1 MSNLLQLS
9 ILLLVILV
17 LFSSKNAIDFKGVL
31 HGFEFNTIHRSAL
44 PCGVIKS
51 LDQFCDSP
59 EACSTANLPK
69 EFDCRKKWPDR
80 ITEALNQGKCGSCW
94 SFAYTT
100 AASDRIRI
108 KSRIG
113 KNETR
118 FEKNRW
124 SEKVLYDSGQPVL
137 MNTANYPYGQIL
149 DNLSPYT
156 FAGCDVCELA
166 ENMDPIVKEYFDQKI
181 CNYCCDGGI
190 LQYACIYGMIKGTI
204 TYGSDPEPNDYTC
217 SNYSG
222 EPEFKVKSVYHI
234 TGEENIMA
242 NILHNGPVIAGYIV
256 NDMFGFEQG
265 KIGNT
270 GIFGKPGRMVG
281 GHAICIMGWGEE
293 LYEGRKYKYWLCRN
307 SWGSKW
313 NGDGYFRLLRG
324 ENYCGI
330 EEDVWGVTPFEVYD
344 LSRGQPRPKPKMRDC
359 GKNSGGV
366 VSPY

>member
-1 MSNLLQLS
+1 MDYLLFLAIALLF
-9 ILLLVILV
+9 ILAV
-17 LFSSKNAIDFKGVL
+17 FSARKATDFKGVL

-44 PCGVIKS
+44 PCGVIES
-51 LDQFCDSP
+51 LDRFCDNP
-59 EACSTANLPK
+59 EQCSTANLPA
-69 EFDCRKKWPDR
+69 EFDSRKRWPDR
-80 ITEALNQGKCGSCW
+80 ITKALNQQKCGSCW

-113 KNETR
+113 KNEVR
-118 FEKNRW
+118 FLKNRW
-124 SEKVLYDSGQPVL
+124 DEKIIYDSGQTPL
-137 MNTANYPYGQIL
+137 MDMVKYPYGSAH

-166 ENMDPIVKEYFDQKI
+166 ENMDPIVKEYFNDKI
-181 CNYCCDGGI
+181 CNFCCDGGV

-217 SNYSG
+217 SNYTG
-222 EPEFKVKSVYHI
+222 EPEYKVKSVYHI
-234 TGEENIMA
+234 SGEQNIMA
-242 NILHNGPVIAGYIV
+242 NILHNGPVVAGYLV

-270 GIFGKPGRMVG
+270 GIFGKPGRIVG
-281 GHAICIMGWGEE
+281 GHAICIIGWGEE
-293 LYEGRKYKYWLCRN
+293 TFEDQKYKYWLCRN
-307 SWGSKW
+307 SWGSTW
-313 NGDGYFRLLRG
+313 NGDGCFRLLRG
-324 ENYCGI
+324 SNYCGI

-344 LSRGQPRPKPKMRDC
+344 LSRGEAKPRPPQKDC